1 MRRAVFLGLGFVS
14 AQSQAAAGMLLRSPK
29 PKNPRSAWLHYLFK
43 RSSGFCQVCRRGNE
57 SLCRLTYNPI
67 LCAKAYIDDLS
78 GLAYSRV
85 MNDLA
90 RDPRQLGNV
99 IRNARKGKGWSQAE
113 LGRKVG
119 LRQSTISM
127 IETGNPATTLETL
140 LGVLAALELEF
151 QIASRSKAKRTESIR

>member
-1 MRRAVFLGLGFVS
+1 
-14 AQSQAAAGMLLRSPK
+14 
-29 PKNPRSAWLHYLFK
+29 
-43 RSSGFCQVCRRGNE
+43 
-57 SLCRLTYNPI
+57 
-67 LCAKAYIDDLS
+67 
-78 GLAYSRV
+78 